1 MGLNPIRIT
10 TSIQADQGTVDFD
23 FPFGRR
29 AKPSLIRFIPYLFN
43 AIIIYSSCYKRLF
56 LGGGLCTCMTVEVFT
71 VKGFDLQI
79 TEQGGGLLN
88 HANMLRGS

>member
-56 LGGGLCTCMTVEVFT
+56 LGGGALHVY
-71 VKGFDLQI
+71 D
-79 TEQGGGLLN
+79 GGGFYGQ
-88 HANMLRGS
+88 RI

>member
-29 AKPSLIRFIPYLFN
+29 AKPSLIHFIPYLFMLLLFIL
-43 AIIIYSSCYKRLF
+43 AVIRCCF
-56 LGGGLCTCMTVEVFT
+56 LGGGLCTCMTVEIFT